1 MANPNANV
9 TTLAL
14 VAPKPKRKPAEKKTK
29 AKARAAGDVGHEEH
43 HDVHHMSP
51 FFNTLIPT
59 VLNQGRAFPYTGLV
73 RLDFTQLVGDTI
85 LIAATNVGIAGTVFT
100 TITQNGAGAPNYQ
113 VWTIPTLA
121 LADTVGGPTSGRA
134 MKMSLGLV
142 NTTPLLNRGGRV
154 TVLNGQSRIRLDNAP
169 SAASLAT
176 FNNIVATIRA
186 MPNTQMHD
194 AAHFGVERQMTS
206 SVVDSVTYEDY
217 EEWVG
222 TESVDEFWEHIA
234 VWVGSVRRDRP
245 MSTVW
250 MVLSPPAVQQT
261 YTVSAKASYYT
272 RWGLSTVPGQSQ
284 YDVPTATPTFI
295 NRLQSHAA
303 TMADTLHT
311 IADIGAQAAQYLPMM
326 VNAAEYV
333 APRAALAIAAA

>member
-1 MANPNANV
+1 MANPNADV

-14 VAPKPKRKPAEKKTK
+14 VAPKPTRKTVDKKKSK
-29 AKARAAGDVGHEEH
+29 AKAKGKVLVEDRDI
-43 HDVHHMSP
+43 HHMSP

-59 VLNQGRAFPYTGLV
+59 VINQGRAFPYTGLS
-73 RLDFTQLVGDTI
+73 RIDFTQLVGDTI

-100 TITQNGAGAPNYQ
+100 TITQNGAGAPFYQ
-113 VWTIPTLA
+113 VWTIPTIA
-121 LADTVGGPTSGRA
+121 LADNAGGPTSGRA
-134 MKMSLGLV
+134 MKVSLGLV

-154 TVLNGQSRIRLDNAP
+154 TTLNGQSRLRIDNPP
-169 SAASLAT
+169 SAASLVT
-176 FNNIVATIRA
+176 FNNIISTIRA

-194 AAHFGVERQMTS
+194 AAHFGEERHMTG

-234 VWVGSVRRDRP
+234 VWPLSTRRDRP
-245 MSTVW
+245 MSTMW
-250 MVLSPPAVQQT
+250 MILSPPALQQT
-261 YTVSAKASYYT
+261 YTVSTKASFYT

-284 YDVPTATPTFI
+284 YDVPTAPASFI

-303 TMADTLHT
+303 VMADTIHT
-311 IADIGAQAAQYLPMM
+311 IADIGAQAAQYLPAMI
-326 VNAAEYV
+326 NAAEYV
-333 APRAALAIAAA
+333 APRAMLAIAAA